1 MIGIAGGDGPDGG
14 FTAIVTVG
22 NDLVF
27 ARPGDTIASRYR
39 VVAVSEDALDVID
52 AVGNQP
58 RRLSL
63 R

>member
-1 MIGIAGGDGPDGG
+1 VTTRL
-14 FTAIVTVG
+14 TAIVTVG

-27 ARPGDTIASRYR
+27 ARAGDTIASRYH
-39 VVAVSEDALDVID
+39 VVAVSEDAVDVID
-52 AVGNQP
+52 AFGNQP